1 MRCDAFEPGQ
11 HPRLREV
18 WFTRSRLNF
27 LSQEVSFE
35 GLQDHVLGRRMGTWL
50 AALSWHHNL
59 GVSTI
64 CTLRAC
70 QFCLRSLQLGF
81 ETEEFTVWSFQFISH
96 YAQIS
101 LDPFILPQTLRC
113 SPWFCWFG
121 VWSLFSSCSFPESLA
136 RGFPYRTDTVLL
148 CLTGVWCWA
157 YGPAESERRSWV
169 VGLCSPGH
177 VELSHGPARK
187 SSQFCRP
194 GMVWNV
200 LERLGTFSLSV
211 FRIWVGWC
219 EMS

>member
-1 MRCDAFEPGQ
+1 MSAAPFEGFWSESQWFGHYPDVLPWCARCSKTSVPLGLGMRCDAFEPGQ

-18 WFTRSRLNF
+18 WFTRSCLNF

-35 GLQDHVLGRRMGTWL
+35 GLQDHVLGRRKGTWL
-50 AALSWHHNL
+50 TALSWHHNL

-121 VWSLFSSCSFPESLA
+121 VWSRFSS
-136 RGFPYRTDTVLL
+136 V
-148 CLTGVWCWA
+148 
-157 YGPAESERRSWV
+157 
-169 VGLCSPGH
+169 
-177 VELSHGPARK
+177 
-187 SSQFCRP
+187 
-194 GMVWNV
+194 NV
-200 LERLGTFSLSV
+200 LSLRV
-211 FRIWVGWC
+211 
-219 EMS
+219 